1 MKTKLWLFLI
11 IIGFAFSACE
21 KDDSVRKGPPDH
33 AKAKGNIT
41 ANLNNGG
48 DNNDGIENG
57 VTPLIAGRH
66 FEVGTVT
73 VEFDGDYILVT
84 YDIDEPGWY
93 ITETHLHVSI
103 DKEGIPTNNPGNP
116 MIGHFEYSDD
126 YDPYDEVL
134 TVTYEILRTDI
145 DPDLEF
151 ECYAFAA
158 HAVVATGK
166 GDIAGLDDFNARFPE
181 GPVKVQIANGP
192 NPGNMAYFENITLS
206 GGSFLDR
213 TYDLGW
219 CVQTG
224 IRVANPGTAMAYSSY
239 DLPDDVFLVNYPEN
253 FDKVNWLLNNISAND
268 FCHELEQDITMG
280 DIQMAIWALID
291 GGEPDGLEYVTPFS
305 ADMVDKIVKKAQAY
319 GTGFKPDCGEL
330 VVIVLDYGKDAQNII
345 VGYPLPCFRKETA
358 WGAGDTF
365 VDRGNWAMY
374 FYSCD
379 N

>member
-1 MKTKLWLFLI
+1 MKAKLWLFLI
-11 IIGFAFSACE
+11 IIGFAFAACE
-21 KDDSVRKGPPDH
+21 KDDELKGPPAH
-33 AKAKGNIT
+33 AQAKGNIT

-48 DNNDGIENG
+48 DNNNGIEDG
-57 VTPLIAGRH
+57 VTPLIAGQH
-66 FEVGTVT
+66 YEVGTVT
-73 VEFDGDYILVT
+73 VQFDGDYILVT
-84 YDIDEPGWY
+84 YDITEAGWY

-116 MIGHFEYSDD
+116 MIGLFEYSGEHDK
-126 YDPYDEVL
+126 VL
-134 TVTYEILRTDI
+134 TFRYEILRTDI
-145 DPDLEF
+145 DPDLDY

-158 HAVVATGK
+158 HAVVATGE
-166 GDIAGLDDFNARFPE
+166 GDVSGLDDFNALFPE
-181 GPVKVQIANGP
+181 GPVEVQIANGP
-192 NPGNMAYFENITLS
+192 SAGNLAYFENVTIS

-224 IRVANPGTAMAYSSY
+224 IRVANPGTATAYSSY
-239 DLPDDVFLVNYPEN
+239 DLPDPDDVFLVNYPEN
-253 FDKVNWLLNNISAND
+253 FDKVNWLLNNISASD
-268 FCHELEQDITMG
+268 FCHELEEDITMG

-291 GGEPDGLEYVTPFS
+291 GGEPDGYQYVTPYS
-305 ADMVDKIVKKAQAY
+305 PEMVDKLVEKAEAK

-330 VVIVLDYGKDAQNII
+330 VVIVLDYGADDQNII
-345 VGYPLPCFRKETA
+345 VGYPLPCYQEETA

-374 FYSCD
+374 FNACD